1 MAPSVGYGG
10 TSNFSAYPKKLFSSK
25 SGAGLLQMLQ
35 KNLERIQANLSTSL
49 ISRCS
54 ANYTQV
60 NSAIIDFSSDIR
72 ASEKIESTGLDPGGD
87 SEKIPSS
94 ARKMKKTYG
103 AMTFLIFG
111 LWMMKTKQRL
121 CTTSKSKTL
130 AAPSNGFLPIKRKR
144 KTKTKTKR
152 KMKRWT
158 KTKNVCEA

>member
-1 MAPSVGYGG
+1 MAPSAGYGG

-35 KNLERIQANLSTSL
+35 KNLEKIQANLSTSL

-54 ANYTQV
+54 ADYTQV

-72 ASEKIESTGLDPGGD
+72 ASEKIESSGKDPGGD

-94 ARKMKKTYG
+94 VRKRKKTYG
-103 AMTFLIFG
+103 AMMFLIPG
-111 LWMMKTKQRL
+111 LWMMKTKPRL

-130 AAPSNGFLPIKRKR
+130 AAPSSGFLLIKRKKKRKKKR
-144 KTKTKTKR
+144 KTKRETKT
-152 KMKRWT
+152 
-158 KTKNVCEA
+158 VCEA

>member
-1 MAPSVGYGG
+1 MG
-10 TSNFSAYPKKLFSSK
+10 
-25 SGAGLLQMLQ
+25 
-35 KNLERIQANLSTSL
+35 
-49 ISRCS
+49 
-54 ANYTQV
+54 TQV

-94 ARKMKKTYG
+94 VRKMKKTYG
-103 AMTFLIFG
+103 VTMFLIFG
-111 LWMMKTKQRL
+111 LWMMKTKLRL

-130 AAPSNGFLPIKRKR
+130 AAPSSGFLPIKRKR

-152 KMKRWT
+152 KMKMKRWT